1 MRPWR
6 QLFGRDWLIEV
17 PYLAV
22 PGYASDR
29 NAEWVVVLALVLAP
43 PLMLIYAAGCLGT
56 LITTQNMDN
65 DLGCGNVRGRSTIM
79 SITNPVQRLIHLR
92 LPWPSA
98 ALMNDVRTLG

>member
-29 NAEWVVVLALVLAP
+29 NALEEMQTP
-43 PLMLIYAAGCLGT
+43 G
-56 LITTQNMDN
+56 
-65 DLGCGNVRGRSTIM
+65 
-79 SITNPVQRLIHLR
+79 
-92 LPWPSA
+92 
-98 ALMNDVRTLG
+98 